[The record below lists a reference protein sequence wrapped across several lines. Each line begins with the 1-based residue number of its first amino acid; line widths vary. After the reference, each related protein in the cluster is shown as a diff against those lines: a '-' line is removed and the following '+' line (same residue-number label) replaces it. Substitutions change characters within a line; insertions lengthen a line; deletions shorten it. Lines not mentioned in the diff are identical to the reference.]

1 MKNIIITSILLLGL
15 LQGVLAQDNAIDKY
29 FQKYAEDDAFTSVY
43 VSEYMFSLFANVD
56 ADDPED
62 KEVMDILKGLKGLQ
76 VLTTEKNGLKLYEEA
91 IKLVNKTEYKVLM
104 KVKEES
110 SKIQLLIKEE
120 GKQVRE
126 LLLLVG
132 EEDDF
137 VLLSIVGD
145 IALDKISKLAKHMD
159 IKGLEHLNNVDKKQ

>member
-1 MKNIIITSILLLGL
+1 MKNIIITSMLLLGIM
-15 LQGVLAQDNAIDKY
+15 QGILAQNNAIDKY
-29 FQKYAEDDAFTSVY
+29 FQKYAQDDAFTSVY

-56 ADDPED
+56 AEDPED
-62 KEVMDILKGLKGLQ
+62 QEVMSILKGLKGLQ

-91 IKLVNKTEYKVLM
+91 TKLIDKTEYKVLM
-104 KVKEES
+104 KVKDEG

-120 GKQVRE
+120 GKQVKE

-132 EEDDF
+132 EEHDF

-159 IKGLEHLNNVDKKQ
+159 IKGLEHLNKVDQNK